1 MVAPESEQPTSSC
14 GSQKF
19 GPNLSSSQHSD
30 SPRHISSTS
39 DLQTLDN
46 SCQNEPREYTE
57 TDFLLPDKLYGRS
70 RLSEA
75 IAAKE
80 AVRSDAPAE
89 SVCSMLLQILVP
101 FLLAGL
107 GTVSAGM
114 LLDVVQV
121 KRRTQNADW
130 QFHCESCSTE
140 SKQYNLKRVFHFWQN
155 WDVFQEVTEIFILV
169 PAVLGMKG
177 NLEMTLA
184 SRLSTAVSVCNLA
197 HRTESTSYHNTHWK

>member
-1 MVAPESEQPTSSC
+1 MCAVHFLIYYILYHFFFLGKQISHEPDPQEGHPNKAQLLIMVAPESEQPTSSC

-121 KRRTQNADW
+121 KRRTQNAD
-130 QFHCESCSTE
+130 
-140 SKQYNLKRVFHFWQN
+140 
-155 WDVFQEVTEIFILV
+155 
-169 PAVLGMKG
+169 
-177 NLEMTLA
+177 
-184 SRLSTAVSVCNLA
+184 
-197 HRTESTSYHNTHWK
+197 